1 VGTFADV
8 VRSRAGDEATGLLFG
23 EDRWTWAQVV
33 QESADRAS
41 MLATARVSDR
51 QLHVGVLL
59 ENTPDHLFWH
69 CAAALAQAVQVGINP
84 TRRGMELARDIRHT
98 DCDLLVTEDRLA
110 GLLDGIDH
118 GVPADRVLNV
128 DSADYRELLASHR
141 GSQLPETLPEPDSI
155 LLLMFSSGSTGAPKA
170 VICSQGRYGMLADS
184 LAVRTEMT
192 RDSVSYLCMPMF
204 HGNAMMLNVAPAM
217 HVGATI
223 CMTRKFSASGFVRD
237 LHQYGVTY
245 VNYVGRALSYVL
257 SVPPDPRDAHS
268 TLRLAVGTE
277 ASVADVEQF
286 SARFGCRVSEGYGL
300 SEGVLRINRTA
311 DTPPESIGLPVG
323 GADVRVM
330 NEGTGAE
337 CPRARIDEAGRV
349 SNAGEAIGQ
358 IVAIG
363 KAAMFEGYY
372 KNPEA
377 HAERVRGD
385 DFWTG
390 DLAYRD
396 EAGFFYFAGRST
408 DRLRVDSENFAAGP
422 VERIIN
428 RWDKVAVSLVYAVP
442 DPRTGDQV
450 MCALQLADG
459 ARFVPEEFAAFLDA
473 QSDLGTKWRPRFVR
487 LIDQVPTTASNKI
500 VKTSLRNEAWVS
512 SDPVFWRS
520 GQETTYRLL
529 DEPGREALAADFAAH
544 GRIALLPIL
553 NGRSA

>member
-1 VGTFADV
+1 VITFADV
-8 VRSRAGDEATGLLFG
+8 VRSRAGDKATGLLFG

-41 MLATARVSDR
+41 VLAAARENDR

-69 CAAALAQAVQVGINP
+69 GAAALAGAVQVGINP
-84 TRRGMELARDIRHT
+84 TRRGQELARDIRHT

-128 DSADYRELLASHR
+128 DRPAYRELLANHR
-141 GSQLPETLPEPDSI
+141 GSQLPEKLPEPDAI

-237 LHQYGVTY
+237 LHQYKVTY

-257 SVPPDPRDAHS
+257 AVPPDPRDAGS

-311 DTPPESIGLPVG
+311 DTPPDSIGVPVG

-330 NEGTGAE
+330 NDGTGGE
-337 CPRARIDEAGRV
+337 CPRARIDETGRV
-349 SNAGEAIGQ
+349 TNAGEAIGQ

-363 KAAMFEGYY
+363 KAATFEGYY

-459 ARFVPEEFAAFLDA
+459 AQFVPEEFAAFLDA
-473 QSDLGTKWRPRFVR
+473 QPDLGTKWRPRFVR

-500 VKTSLRNEAWVS
+500 VKTSLRNEAWLS

-520 GQETTYRLL
+520 GPETTYRLL
-529 DEPGREALAADFAAH
+529 DGPQREALASEFADH
-544 GRIALLPIL
+544 GRTALLP
-553 NGRSA
+553 A